1 MPSGSSGDPPG
12 GRIYTRRGDDGSTGL
27 LFGGRVPKG
36 HPRIEACGAIDE
48 AVAALGMAR
57 ACEPAADGLAGLL
70 LEIQRQ
76 LFVVGAEVAA
86 AEGSVG
92 KLKPGVS
99 RVTDQMVRGLEGQ
112 IDRMVRICPLPDY
125 FVLPG
130 ETPAAA
136 ALDMARVLVRRA
148 ERRVVAVVAESD
160 LADSRTVRYL
170 NRLSDLLFVG
180 ARLEEFAR
188 GSAAPPS
195 RPIAEG
201 P

>member
-1 MPSGSSGDPPG
+1 MLSGAPGDPPG

-27 LFGGRVPKG
+27 LFGGRVPKD

-48 AVAALGMAR
+48 AVAALGVAR

-70 LEIQRQ
+70 LEIQRG

-86 AEGSVG
+86 AKESAE
-92 KLKPGVS
+92 KLEPGVS

-112 IDRMVRICPLPDY
+112 IDGMVRICPLPDY
-125 FVLPG
+125 FVVPG

-148 ERRVVAVVAESD
+148 ERRVVGVVAEGGLDESE
-160 LADSRTVRYL
+160 AVRYL
-170 NRLSDLLFVG
+170 NRLSDLLFVA
-180 ARLEEFAR
+180 ARLEESAR
-188 GSAAPPS
+188 GADAPPS
-195 RPIAEG
+195 RPAGEG